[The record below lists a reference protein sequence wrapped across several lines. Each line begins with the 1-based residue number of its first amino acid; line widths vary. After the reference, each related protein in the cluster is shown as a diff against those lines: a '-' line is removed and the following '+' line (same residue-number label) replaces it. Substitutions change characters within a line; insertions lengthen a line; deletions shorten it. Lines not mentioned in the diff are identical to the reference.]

1 MPSAC
6 RNRPRPD
13 PADPGRRTVAPV
25 PELPEVESARRV
37 LADGAL
43 QRRIVDVDDHDDYVS
58 RPHAPGELRSALLGR
73 CFTAARRR
81 GKSMWLTTSGDD
93 HDGPDLGLHLGM
105 SGIVV
110 VTGAARPGDPAGD
123 LVGGDYRR
131 DRERFVDRGAYQRFA
146 VTFAD
151 GGGVRL
157 LDPRRLSRV
166 RLDPDIDALGP
177 DALGLS
183 PAAFRAALTAGRRVS
198 TAPIKARLLDQSVLA
213 GVGNLLADEA
223 LWRAKINPARGVHTL
238 RRADID
244 RLGRSL
250 QSALNDAVAHGGVHT
265 GTVIAFRRA
274 GERCPRCG
282 GPMVSGTVGGRTTW
296 WCAREQRPVAPGRSA
311 TG

>member
-1 MPSAC
+1 M
-6 RNRPRPD
+6 
-13 PADPGRRTVAPV
+13 

-43 QRRIVDVDDHDDYVS
+43 HRRIVDVDDHDDYVS

-81 GKSMWLTTSGDD
+81 GKSMWLTTSGSDGD
-93 HDGPDLGLHLGM
+93 GGPDLGVHLGM

-110 VTGAARPGDPAGD
+110 VAPPDETADLAGD
-123 LVGGDYRR
+123 LVGGDYRP
-131 DRERFVDRGAYQRFA
+131 DRERFVDHGAYQRFA

-166 RLDPDIDALGP
+166 RLDPDIEALGP
-177 DALGLS
+177 DTLGLS
-183 PAAFRAALTAGRRVS
+183 PAAFRAALTRGRRVS
-198 TAPIKARLLDQSVLA
+198 TAPVKARLLDQSVIA

-223 LWRAKINPARGVHTL
+223 LWRAKINPARAVDSL
-238 RRADID
+238 RRAEID

-250 QSALNDAVAHGGVHT
+250 QGALTDAIDHGGVHT

-296 WCAREQRPVAPGRSA
+296 WCAREQRPVAPDQPA

>member
-1 MPSAC
+1 M
-6 RNRPRPD
+6 
-13 PADPGRRTVAPV
+13 

-43 QRRIVDVDDHDDYVS
+43 HRRIVDVDDHDDYVT
-58 RPHAPGELRSALLGR
+58 RPHGPGELRTALLGR

-81 GKSMWLTTSGDD
+81 GKSMWLSTSGTGDSAD
-93 HDGPDLGLHLGM
+93 EGPDLGVHLGM
-105 SGIVV
+105 SGIMVV
-110 VTGAARPGDPAGD
+110 AAPDRSAD

-131 DRERFVDRGAYQRFA
+131 DRGQFVDRGAYQRFG

-151 GGGVRL
+151 GGGFRL

-183 PAAFRAALTAGRRVS
+183 PTAFRMAVTAGRRVS
-198 TAPIKARLLDQSVLA
+198 TAPVKARLLDQSVIA

-223 LWRAKINPARGVHTL
+223 LWRARINPGRGVDTL
-238 RRADID
+238 RRTEID
-244 RLGRSL
+244 RLGREL
-250 QSALNDAVAHGGVHT
+250 QGALVDAVGRGGVHT
-265 GTVIAFRRA
+265 GTVIPFRRA

-282 GPMVSGTVGGRTTW
+282 SPMASGTVGGRTTW
-296 WCAREQRPVAPGRSA
+296 WCTREQRPRAPAG
-311 TG
+311 

>member
-1 MPSAC
+1 
-6 RNRPRPD
+6 
-13 PADPGRRTVAPV
+13 V

-43 QRRIVDVDDHDDYVS
+43 HRRIVDVDDHDDYVI
-58 RPHAPGELRSALLGR
+58 RPHAPGELRPALIGR
-73 CFTAARRR
+73 CFTAALRR
-81 GKSMWLTTSGDD
+81 GKSMWLTTSGSDD
-93 HDGPDLGLHLGM
+93 NGGPDLGMHLGM

-110 VTGAARPGDPAGD
+110 VAAPGGPGD

-131 DRERFVDRGAYQRFA
+131 DRERFVERGKYQRFA

-166 RLDPDIDALGP
+166 RLDPDIEALGP

-183 PAAFRAALTAGRRVS
+183 PAAFRIALTAGRRVS
-198 TAPIKARLLDQSVLA
+198 TAPVKARLLDQSVIA

-223 LWRAKINPARGVHTL
+223 LWRAKINPARPVDAL
-238 RRADID
+238 RRSDVD

-250 QSALNDAVAHGGVHT
+250 QGALTDAIDHGGVHT

-296 WCAREQRPVAPGRSA
+296 WCAREQRPVPPSA
-311 TG
+311 